1 MRILHTS
8 DWHIG
13 KKTENFERLPEQRE
27 VLDEIAS
34 VADAENV
41 ELIIVAGDV
50 FDTFIPSAEAEQT
63 FFDKIRLLSEKRP
76 VVIIPGNHDD
86 ATRLCASSAFAGK
99 NNVFFFENVNED
111 SNAPFVVNSIDS
123 VSSDNSA
130 AKLIGSG
137 CGYAIFENNKRE
149 KTYIGALA
157 YPTEARFKEKS
168 SGESY
173 SERICGWLN
182 KAMEGNVDKLPSVL
196 VSHVFT
202 VGGQTTDGEREIS
215 LGGAKAVDPSVFP
228 ECDYVALGHLH
239 KRQVVSKSRKAIY
252 SGSILQYSF
261 DEINVEKSVTVF
273 DLTKNGVENLKIVP
287 LTKGKKLAKISCAS
301 VEDCAKILPGYRDY
315 LVELTLKLV
324 SPLTRDE
331 NVYLRGEFPQ
341 IVSLKLE
348 FSGSDEHVK
357 KGRKELSDEQLF
369 NECYKK
375 KYGAYPDD
383 KLKEL
388 FLSLMAE
395 IDEG

>member
-137 CGYAIFENNKRE
+137 CGYAIFENNKGE

-239 KRQVVSKSRKAIY
+239 KRQVVSKSRKTIY

-348 FSGSDEHVK
+348 FAGSDEHVK